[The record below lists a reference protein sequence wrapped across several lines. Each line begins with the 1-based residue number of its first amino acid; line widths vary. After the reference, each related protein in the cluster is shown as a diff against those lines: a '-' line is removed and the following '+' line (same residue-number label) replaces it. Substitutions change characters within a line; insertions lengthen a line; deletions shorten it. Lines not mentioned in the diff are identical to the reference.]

1 MVKQD
6 KIKGPEAGGR
16 ESKKIAIFE
25 VINRGAVVTKKRKGV
40 GFEKFKCDNVGEN
53 LQGCGSSKK
62 EKKRIILLRNL
73 VVKIRADRS
82 KEAPTFRSIV

>member
-16 ESKKIAIFE
+16 ESKKIAIFG

-40 GFEKFKCDNVGEN
+40 GFEKFKWDNVGKN
-53 LQGCGSSKK
+53 LQGCRSSKK
-62 EKKRIILLRNL
+62 EK
-73 VVKIRADRS
+73 DHSS
-82 KEAPTFRSIV
+82 KKFGSEDKGRQIKGSSNF

>member
-6 KIKGPEAGGR
+6 KIKGREAGGR

-62 EKKRIILLRNL
+62 EKK
-73 VVKIRADRS
+73 KDHSS
-82 KEAPTFRSIV
+82 KKFGSEDKGRQIKGSSNF

>member
-16 ESKKIAIFE
+16 ESKKIAIFG

-62 EKKRIILLRNL
+62 EKKG
-73 VVKIRADRS
+73 S
-82 KEAPTFRSIV
+82 FF